1 MKILICGGKGQLGT
15 DCSQVLSIGHDVI
28 SMSSK
33 ELDITSFFLIEKTV
47 NELKPDIILNCAAF
61 TRVDDC
67 EIKKKLAYKVNA
79 QGPQNL
85 AVIAKKN
92 GAKFVHVSTDY
103 VFDGIKKVTD
113 SYKEDDKTGPVS
125 YYGITKLAGENAVLE
140 NTDNFIIAR
149 CAWLYGTH
157 GNNFLKTI
165 LKLALNN
172 PEKKIKIVNDQFGSP
187 TWSYSV
193 ARQIEK
199 LIDTDSNGIYHVTS
213 EDFCSWYELAE
224 VFMQLMGLDCS
235 LVPCSTKEY
244 KTPAARPLN
253 SILDNRNLKNK
264 GINLMQNWKAD
275 IKQFVLKFK
284 DSLINETRKSE
295 K

>member
-1 MKILICGGKGQLGT
+1 MKILICGGKGQLGA
-15 DCSQVLSIGHDVI
+15 DCSQVFSTGHDVI

-33 ELDITSFFLIEKTV
+33 ELDITSFSLIEKTV
-47 NELKPDIILNCAAF
+47 SRLKPDIILNCAAF

-67 EIKKKLAYKVNA
+67 ENKKKPAYKVNA

-85 AVIAKKN
+85 AITAKKYE
-92 GAKFVHVSTDY
+92 AKLIHVSTDY
-103 VFDGIKKVTD
+103 VFDGKKKVPD
-113 SYKEDDKTGPVS
+113 SYKEDDNTKPVS

-149 CAWLYGTH
+149 CAWLYGSH

-165 LKLALNN
+165 LKLALNS
-172 PEKKIKIVNDQFGSP
+172 PEKKIKVVNDQFGSP

-199 LIDTDSNGIYHVTS
+199 LVDTDSNGIYHVTS
-213 EDFCSWYELAE
+213 EGFCSWYELAE
-224 VFMQLMGLDCS
+224 LFMQLMAVPCS

-244 KTPAARPLN
+244 KTHAARPLN
-253 SILDNRNLKNK
+253 SILNNRNLENK
-264 GINLMQNWKAD
+264 GINLMQNWKTD

-284 DSLINETRKSE
+284 DSLINEIRKSE